1 MSHSPTHA
9 PGPGLRRRDVLR
21 AGGLAGAATLLAPAL
36 PSHAAAPAFRHGVA
50 SGDPLPDRVILWT
63 RVTPAA
69 DATPGSGVGPDVM
82 VRWQVATDAEF
93 RDIVASGAV
102 RTGPM
107 RDHTVKVDAAGLA
120 PSRWYFFRFAWGEQR
135 SAIGRTRTAPA
146 IDVQPDRLR
155 FGVVSCSNWQSG
167 HFAAYRQLAERG
179 DVDAVLHLGDYLYE
193 YGPGEYGSFRR
204 HDPPHEMTT
213 LSDYRRRH
221 AQYKTDPQLQSL
233 HAACPWII
241 TWDDHETANDAWSGG
256 AQNHTEG
263 EEGTWVARRRQAR
276 QAYAE
281 WMPIRFGSGGR
292 LYRRLRFGTLAELT
306 MLDLR
311 SYRSKQASTV
321 GEADDA
327 DRTLVGAD
335 QLAFLRDSLTAED
348 VQWKLIGNP
357 VIFSPL
363 LLPPVPRVVGKP
375 LADLTGLVPEDGV
388 PFNVDQWDGY
398 QHERRQLIRLLAN
411 QGVQNTVFLT
421 GDIHTSWAFEV
432 PVDAGLYPL
441 SRTVATE
448 FVVPSVTSDNIDELT
463 GAPPRTVSVSVE
475 QAARTLNRHLKWV
488 ELDSHGYTVCD
499 VRADRV
505 QVDWYF
511 LANREDA
518 GSAARHAKSF
528 AVTAGTQR
536 LREVSDPV

>member
-1 MSHSPTHA
+1 M
-9 PGPGLRRRDVLR
+9 RRRDVLR
-21 AGGLAGAATLLAPAL
+21 AGGLAGAATLLVPAL
-36 PSHAAAPAFRHGVA
+36 PSHAAAPAFQHGVA

-63 RVTPAA
+63 RVTPAD
-69 DATPGSGVGPDVM
+69 DATPGSGVGPDVT
-82 VRWQVATDAEF
+82 VRWQIATDADF
-93 RDIVASGAV
+93 RDVVASGAV
-102 RTGPM
+102 RTGPA
-107 RDHTVKVDAAGLA
+107 RDHTVKVDADGLA
-120 PSRWYFFRFAWGEQR
+120 PGRWYFYRFAWNDQH
-135 SAIGRTRTAPA
+135 SAIGRTRTAPPV
-146 IDVQPDRLR
+146 DVQPDRLR

-167 HFAAYRQLAERG
+167 HFASYQHLAERG
-179 DVDAVLHLGDYLYE
+179 DVDVVLHLGDYLYE
-193 YGPGEYGSFRR
+193 YAPGEYGSFRR

-213 LSDYRRRH
+213 LADYRRRH
-221 AQYKTDPQLQSL
+221 AQYKTDPQLQAL

-256 AQNHTEG
+256 AENHTEG
-263 EEGTWVARRRQAR
+263 AEGSWVDRRRQAR
-276 QAYAE
+276 RAYAE

-311 SYRSKQASTV
+311 SYRSKQASSV

-335 QLAFLRDSLTAED
+335 QLAFLRDSLTADD

-363 LLPPVPRVVGKP
+363 LLPPVPRIVGTP

-398 QHERRQLIRLLAN
+398 QHERRELIRLLAN

-432 PVDAGLYPL
+432 PVDAGAYPL

-463 GAPPRTVSVSVE
+463 GAPPRTASVSVE
-475 QAARTLNRHLKWV
+475 QAAMALNRHLKWV

-499 VRADRV
+499 VSADRV

-511 LANREDA
+511 LADREDA
-518 GSAARHAKSF
+518 RSAARHAKSF
-528 AVTAGTQR
+528 AVTSGTQR